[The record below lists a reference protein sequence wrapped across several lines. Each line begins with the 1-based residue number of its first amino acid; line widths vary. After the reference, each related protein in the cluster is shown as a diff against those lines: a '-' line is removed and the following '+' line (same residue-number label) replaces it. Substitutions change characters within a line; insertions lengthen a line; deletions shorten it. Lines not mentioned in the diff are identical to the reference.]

1 MLGLENLNYQKLWEQ
16 VSEYGKRGGRM
27 AARPVLLLYFVLRSE
42 GTPLADK
49 LVIIAALSYLVLP
62 IDLISAKKLPVIGWL
77 DEAAAIWAAY
87 EKVKKYCTPQIELKA
102 DLLLDEWFPIT
113 EYEILPAHK

>member
-16 VSEYGKRGGRM
+16 VSEYARRGGRM
-27 AARPVLLLYFVLRSE
+27 AARPVLILYFVLRSPD
-42 GTPLADK
+42 TPMADK
-49 LVIIAALSYLVLP
+49 VIIVSALSYLVLP
-62 IDLISAKKLPVIGWL
+62 IDLLSAKKLPIIGWL

-87 EKVKKYCTPQIELKA
+87 EKVKKHCTPWIEMKV

-113 EYEILPAHK
+113 EYKVLPD